1 MIRREDGGVYTPP
14 GILTSKNGIKLK
26 PEPGIASDKGD
37 KRKQHNFG
45 HLSHVS
51 IMLMTS
57 PLNLNSHWVPLV

>member
-1 MIRREDGGVYTPP
+1 MVRREDGGVYTPP

-51 IMLMTS
+51 IMLMT
-57 PLNLNSHWVPLV
+57 